1 MVEVGRGAGLAA
13 DAAQAIQPVVQ
24 VGTLAFI
31 HVQHKM
37 PGLDQASTKLKL
49 SLTNT
54 GKEARVRAIKLDKN
68 VLWASL
74 KTSCNIRPNMI

>member
-1 MVEVGRGAGLAA
+1 
-13 DAAQAIQPVVQ
+13 
-24 VGTLAFI
+24 
-31 HVQHKM
+31 M